1 MAVRAVEKNKTQER
15 GRGGVAKQCQD
26 VCVRGQQSRKP
37 GGSERRSRVAISGAG
52 VSQAEGQPGP
62 SL

>member
-1 MAVRAVEKNKTQER
+1 MAVRAVEKNKTR
-15 GRGGVAKQCQD
+15 GGGVAKQCQV
-26 VCVRGQQSRKP
+26 VCVRGLQSRKP
-37 GGSERRSRVAISGAG
+37 GESELGSRVATSGAG